1 MISWRKIMS
10 TRLFA
15 CLLAAAVL
23 TPIPH
28 SALSAGAG
36 LRLPPIP
43 HIETI
48 PWLTGSTTQK
58 THPTL
63 GLLLTPAPFAA
74 TPVLAAVPEPDRALF
89 ATQVTA
95 NSRIE

>member
-1 MISWRKIMS
+1 MS
-10 TRLFA
+10 TRLIA

-28 SALSAGAG
+28 SALSAEAG

-48 PWLTGSTTQK
+48 PWLTGSTAPK
-58 THPTL
+58 THPSL
-63 GLLLTPAPFAA
+63 GLLLTPAPFTA
-74 TPVLAAVPEPDRALF
+74 TPVFAAVPVADRALF
-89 ATQVTA
+89 ATKLTG
-95 NSRIE
+95 NSSVE